1 MRFSVS
7 TYIVLL
13 FALCVSAQGAADAAQ
28 KVAAIKQATSQTAVL
43 NILSKDSDVSCRDME
58 PIHTAH

>member
-7 TYIVLL
+7 TSIVLS
-13 FALCVSAQGAADAAQ
+13 FALCAFAQGAADAAQ

-43 NILSKDSDVSCRDME
+43 NILSKDSDVSCRDMK